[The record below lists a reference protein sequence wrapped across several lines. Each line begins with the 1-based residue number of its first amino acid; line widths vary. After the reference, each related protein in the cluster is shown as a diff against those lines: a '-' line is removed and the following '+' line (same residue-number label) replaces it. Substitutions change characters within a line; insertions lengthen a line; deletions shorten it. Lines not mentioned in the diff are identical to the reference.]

1 VRRAVLLLIFCFLG
15 STSLAQDLLIRQATL
30 HVGDGETIIE
40 NTDILIADGRIAK
53 IAPRIPTNKMIQ
65 VVNANGRDVTP
76 AFFAGITASGL
87 TDVEAVSESVDSG
100 YRELFTGLMHPE
112 IDVRLAY
119 NPLSSVVPV
128 TRIEGFGYAL
138 LAASRSDRGIG
149 GQGGLVRFDGG
160 FSSFEGSD
168 VIFID
173 LSGHAAKNFGGSRS
187 AQWALIKQAFDESL
201 ESDPD
206 DRELLSA
213 AGAKALK
220 ETRRAGTFVFHV
232 NRAADIFD

>member
-1 VRRAVLLLIFCFLG
+1 MRQVILLLVFGFLG
-15 STSLAQDLLIRQATL
+15 STSLAQDLLISQATL
-30 HVGDGETIIE
+30 HVGDGETVIE
-40 NTDILIADGRIAK
+40 NTDILIADGRIAE

-65 VVNANGRDVTP
+65 VINANGRHVTP

-100 YRELFTGLMHPE
+100 YRALFTGLMHPE
-112 IDVRLAY
+112 IDVRRAY

-173 LSGHAAKNFGGSRS
+173 LSGKAAKNFGGV
-187 AQWALIKQAFDESL
+187 
-201 ESDPD
+201 
-206 DRELLSA
+206 DRT
-213 AGAKALK
+213 G
-220 ETRRAGTFVFHV
+220 V
-232 NRAADIFD
+232 

>member
-1 VRRAVLLLIFCFLG
+1 MRQVILLLVVGFLC
-15 STSLAQDLLIRQATL
+15 STSLAQDLLISQATL
-30 HVGDGETIIE
+30 HVGDGETVIE
-40 NTDILIADGRIAK
+40 NTDILIADGRIAE

-65 VVNANGRDVTP
+65 VVNANGRHVTP

-112 IDVRLAY
+112 IDVRRAY

-160 FSSFEGSD
+160 FSSFRRQRR
-168 VIFID
+168 D
-173 LSGHAAKNFGGSRS
+173 LHRS
-187 AQWALIKQAFDESL
+187 LGACGKKLWRLSQCAVGA
-201 ESDPD
+201 
-206 DRELLSA
+206 DRT
-213 AGAKALK
+213 G
-220 ETRRAGTFVFHV
+220 V
-232 NRAADIFD
+232 